1 MRNFWRLGVRTVAA
15 VLIAG
20 LAQSASAQG
29 SDNKWGEAGR
39 ERINQGT
46 IGLAAGLPEGAP
58 LRFAAEIARAL
69 NQGDN
74 LRVLPIVT
82 RGVFDNFVDLL
93 QLRGVDAAIVYGDTL
108 LHFEKV
114 EKVPNVAM
122 RVNYVASLFPSELQI
137 FVRPEINSV
146 NDLAGKWVNFN
157 SHGTAAAYSGP
168 IIFKRLGIEVVEKFD
183 PHPVVM
189 RDFRSSDKYAATVWV
204 TSKPVGG
211 IAQADW
217 PAGFKLISVP
227 YTKEL
232 EELYLPA
239 TLDSKDYPNLIAA
252 GQKVE
257 TVAVPAVL
265 AVYNWPPESARYPR
279 MVRFVDSLFERLADL
294 QQAPFHPAWK
304 NVNLAAPVPGWKR
317 YGPAQNKLDQ
327 LRSGASANPP
337 LPRITGGAAVPGGSC
352 NLKLCASRFRSFD
365 PASCTYQP
373 PGGGPR
379 ARCDLPPPTRP
390 SPATSR

>member
-1 MRNFWRLGVRTVAA
+1 MRTFWHVGVRMAAA

-20 LAQSASAQG
+20 LAQRALAQG
-29 SDNKWGEAGR
+29 FDKWGHEGR

-58 LRFAAEIARAL
+58 LRFAAEIARVL
-69 NQGDN
+69 NQGDD
-74 LRVLPIVT
+74 LRILPIVT

-114 EKVPNVAM
+114 DKAPHVTT
-122 RVNYVASLFPSELQI
+122 RVSYIASLFPSELQI

-146 NDLAGKWVNFN
+146 NDLEGKWVNFN
-157 SHGTAAAYSGP
+157 SQGTAAAYSGP
-168 IIFKRLGIEVVEKFD
+168 IIFKRLGINVVEKFD
-183 PHPVVM
+183 PHPAVM
-189 RDFRSSDKYAATVWV
+189 RDIRSSDKYAATVWV

-217 PAGFKLISVP
+217 PPGFKLISVP

-239 TLDSKDYPNLIAA
+239 TLDSKDYPKLIAA
-252 GQKVE
+252 DQKVE
-257 TVAVPAVL
+257 TIAVPAVL
-265 AVYNWPPESARYPR
+265 AVYNWQPGSARYAR
-279 MVRFVDSLFERLADL
+279 MVRFVDRLFARLPEL
-294 QQAPFHPAWK
+294 QKPPFHPAWK

-317 YGPAQNKLDQ
+317 YGPVQRKLDE
-327 LRSGASANPP
+327 LRAGASANSTSG
-337 LPRITGGAAVPGGSC
+337 RIAPAAAVTRSAC
-352 NLKLCASRFRSFD
+352 NVDICASLFRSFD

-373 PGGGPR
+373 YGGGRR
-379 ARCDLPPPTRP
+379 ARCEVGQ
-390 SPATSR
+390 SN

>member
-1 MRNFWRLGVRTVAA
+1 MRSYWRLGVRTIAA

-20 LAQSASAQG
+20 LAQSASAQRF
-29 SDNKWGEAGR
+29 DKWGDAGR

-58 LRFAAEIARAL
+58 LRLAAEIARAL
-69 NQGDN
+69 NEGDN
-74 LRVLPIVT
+74 LRILPIVT

-114 EKVPNVAM
+114 EKVPFVAS

-146 NDLAGKWVNFN
+146 HDLAGKWVNFN

-168 IIFKRLGIEVVEKFD
+168 IIFKRLGIDVVEKFD
-183 PHPVVM
+183 PHPAVM
-189 RDFRSSDKYAATVWV
+189 RDIRTSDKYAATVWV

-217 PAGFKLISVP
+217 PPGFKLISVP

-239 TLDSKDYPNLIAA
+239 TLDSKDYPKLIAA
-252 GQKVE
+252 DQKIE
-257 TVAVPAVL
+257 TIAVPAVL
-265 AVYNWPPESARYPR
+265 AVYNWQPNSPRYAR
-279 MVRFVDSLFERLADL
+279 MVRFVDSLFAKLGDL
-294 QQAPFHPAWK
+294 QKPPYHPAWK

-317 YGPAQNKLDQ
+317 YGPAQNKLDE
-327 LRSGASANPP
+327 LRRKAAIEPAS
-337 LPRITGGAAVPGGSC
+337 PRIARDATAPDGSC
-352 NLKLCASRFRSFD
+352 NVDMCSSYFRSFD
-365 PASCTYQP
+365 PVSCTYQP
-373 PGGGPR
+373 LGGGPR
-379 ARCDLPPPTRP
+379 ARCDMVRA
-390 SPATSR
+390 SPGTGR

>member
-1 MRNFWRLGVRTVAA
+1 MRSFWHLGARMAAA

-20 LAQSASAQG
+20 LAQQALAQG
-29 SDNKWGEAGR
+29 ADKWGNKGR
-39 ERINQGT
+39 ERLNQGT

-58 LRFAAEIARAL
+58 LRFASEIARVL
-69 NQGDN
+69 NEGDD
-74 LRVLPIVT
+74 LRILPIVT
-82 RGVFDNFVDLL
+82 RGVFDNFIDLL

-114 EKVPNVAM
+114 EKAPHVATQ
-122 RVNYVASLFPSELQI
+122 VNYVASLFPSELQI
-137 FVRPEINSV
+137 FVRPEINSIS
-146 NDLAGKWVNFN
+146 DLAGKWVNFN
-157 SHGTAAAYSGP
+157 TQGTAAAYSGP

-189 RDFRSSDKYAATVWV
+189 RDIRSSDKYAAIVWV

-217 PAGFKLISVP
+217 PPGFKLISVP

-252 GQKVE
+252 DQKVE
-257 TVAVPAVL
+257 TIAVPAVL
-265 AVYNWPPESARYPR
+265 AVYNWQPGSPRYPR
-279 MVRFVDSLFERLADL
+279 MVRFVDRLFARLAEL
-294 QQAPFHPAWK
+294 QKPPFHPAWK

-317 YGPAQNKLDQ
+317 YGPVQSKLDA
-327 LRSGASANPP
+327 LRGSASANSPAP
-337 LPRITGGAAVPGGSC
+337 QTAPAAAVTRSSC
-352 NLKLCASRFRSFD
+352 NVDICARHFRSFD

-373 PGGGPR
+373 YGDSQR
-379 ARCDLPPPTRP
+379 AKCEVGR
-390 SPATSR
+390 SN